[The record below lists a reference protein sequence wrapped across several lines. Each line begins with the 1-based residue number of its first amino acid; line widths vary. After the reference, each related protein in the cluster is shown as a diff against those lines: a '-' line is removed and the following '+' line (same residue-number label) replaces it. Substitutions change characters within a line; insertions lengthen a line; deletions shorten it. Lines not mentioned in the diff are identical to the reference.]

1 MSRADNARAVARGL
15 GEFLVSAGVV
25 ILLFVAYELWFT
37 GFYTA
42 QQQHDLR
49 RQLEQQWALPIP
61 RASSPTI
68 KEVALGDG
76 VAILRIP
83 KLGDDYVKVIVEG
96 VDHDDLKKGPGHY
109 PGTALPGQIGNFVV
123 SGHRTTYGAPF
134 NRLDELDQNDPIVV
148 ETRTMWFTYQ
158 VTSKE
163 IVLPTDIDVI
173 APVPD
178 HPGEKP
184 TKAYLTFTTCHPKY
198 SASHRLILHG
208 VLVDEQPKT
217 DGLPAALK
225 G

>member
-1 MSRADNARAVARGL
+1 MSRADTARAAARGL
-15 GEFLVSAGVV
+15 GEFLLTAGFV

-49 RQLEQQWALPIP
+49 NQLQHEWALPVP
-61 RASSPTI
+61 RSGPGI
-68 KEVALGDG
+68 QEVALGQG

-83 KLGDDYVKVIVEG
+83 RLGSDYVKVVVEG
-96 VDHDDLKKGPGHY
+96 VNHDDLKKGPGHY
-109 PGTALPGQIGNFVV
+109 PGTAMPGQIGNFVV

-134 NRLDELDQNDPIVV
+134 NRLDELQVNDAIVV
-148 ETRTMWFTYQ
+148 ETRTMWFTYH

-163 IVLPTDIDVI
+163 VVLPTDIDVI

-178 HPGEKP
+178 HPGQKP

-198 SASHRLILHG
+198 SASHRLIVHG
-208 VLVDEQPKT
+208 ILVDAKPKV
-217 DGLPAALK
+217 DGLPVAL
-225 G
+225 GG